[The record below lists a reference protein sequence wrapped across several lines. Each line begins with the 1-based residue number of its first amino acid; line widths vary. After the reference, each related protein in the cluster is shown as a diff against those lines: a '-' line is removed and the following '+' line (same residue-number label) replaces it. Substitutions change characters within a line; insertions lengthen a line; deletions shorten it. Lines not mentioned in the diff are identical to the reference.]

1 MLDAKNNLALRSYM
15 NFKQYRDTV
24 EMLDGKSAKPEQSTK
39 KGIMSFSKSNMSRQA
54 QTMSDNKQDKELR
67 KVLEYVKLIEGMNSG
82 S

>member
-24 EMLDGKSAKPEQSTK
+24 EMLDGKSVKANEPVK
-39 KGIMSFSKSNMSRQA
+39 KGIMSFAKNKMSRQTQA
-54 QTMSDNKQDKELR
+54 VTESGQDKELR
-67 KVLEYVKLIEGMNSG
+67 KVLEYVKMIEGMNNG

>member
-24 EMLDGKSAKPEQSTK
+24 EMLDGKSVKADEPVK
-39 KGIMSFSKSNMSRQA
+39 KGIMSFSKGGVSRQA
-54 QTMSDNKQDKELR
+54 KAISENGQDKELR
-67 KVLEYVKLIEGMNSG
+67 KVLEYVKMIEGMNNG